1 MSWWNF
7 SWRCVDKPKFYIK
20 NNFLVEQLINW
31 KKGSFVN
38 VTKILARSMY
48 IDACLGIYGSLIFLG
63 FDSEEEDL
71 SEKSEFE
78 RGNKYDSSDHY
89 TPVNQEKL
97 IPSSRSQYLKDSTD
111 KQKKEDKEKGY
122 VKNNSFVLVCILS
135 KSICYAVLITIL
147 ICWMHGVWYKWV

>member
-1 MSWWNF
+1 MH
-7 SWRCVDKPKFYIK
+7 
-20 NNFLVEQLINW
+20 
-31 KKGSFVN
+31 G
-38 VTKILARSMY
+38 
-48 IDACLGIYGSLIFLG
+48 LGIYGSLIFLG

-78 RGNKYDSSDHY
+78 GKNKCNSSDHY

-111 KQKKEDKEKGY
+111 KQKKEDKEKRY

-147 ICWMHGVWYKWV
+147 IC